1 MAFEFIQVA
10 LQQRRVESLLR
21 ARNLIADSS
30 DARFLTN
37 KDGKQ
42 FLNFASNDYLGLG
55 SKLELQ
61 GGLTGSR
68 SSALVTGYQRCH
80 KDFETLL
87 CKHLGYESALLFSTG
102 FSANSSVI
110 KSLFSQSSGSK
121 AALDSAIFQDKLNHA
136 SLIDGALQSDAKHI
150 RFNHNDMGHLRQR
163 LEKSKAAN
171 KLIISE
177 GVFSMDGDCAPL
189 QQLEELK
196 QQHNAWLMLD
206 DAHSFGVLG
215 EHGLGSVGQGCK
227 PEILVITFGKA
238 MACQGAAVLASK
250 SVIDFLLQFNRD
262 YIYSTSMSPLM
273 VQAAEQQFLRVLDAS
288 EQRQHLFN
296 NIALFKQ
303 LCADANI
310 PVMSSETAIQPVVL
324 GSAENALNAQ
334 AKLKEQGI
342 WLTAIRPPTV
352 PHNTA
357 RLRITI
363 TAAHTH
369 DDIEKLVK
377 ALKVSI

>member
-1 MAFEFIQVA
+1 MAFEFIQAA
-10 LQQRRVESLLR
+10 LQQRRAESLLR
-21 ARNLIADSS
+21 ARHVIADSS
-30 DARFLTN
+30 NARFLTS
-37 KDGKQ
+37 KEGKQ
-42 FLNFASNDYLGLG
+42 YLNFASNDYLGLG

-68 SSALVTGYQRCH
+68 SSALVTGYQQSH
-80 KDFETLL
+80 KDFEALL
-87 CKHLGYESALLFSTG
+87 CKHFGYESALLFSTG

-110 KSLFSQSSGSK
+110 KALFSQSSSSK

-189 QQLEELK
+189 QQFMELK

-215 EHGLGSVGQGCK
+215 ENGLGSVGLGCK

-310 PVMSSETAIQPVVL
+310 PVMPSDTAIQPVVL

-363 TAAHTH
+363 TAAHIH

>member
-1 MAFEFIQVA
+1 
-10 LQQRRVESLLR
+10 
-21 ARNLIADSS
+21 
-30 DARFLTN
+30 
-37 KDGKQ
+37 
-42 FLNFASNDYLGLG
+42 
-55 SKLELQ
+55 
-61 GGLTGSR
+61 
-68 SSALVTGYQRCH
+68 
-80 KDFETLL
+80 
-87 CKHLGYESALLFSTG
+87 
-102 FSANSSVI
+102 
-110 KSLFSQSSGSK
+110 
-121 AALDSAIFQDKLNHA
+121 
-136 SLIDGALQSDAKHI
+136 
-150 RFNHNDMGHLRQR
+150 MGHLRQR
-163 LEKSKAAN
+163 LEKSKATN

-177 GVFSMDGDCAPL
+177 GVFSMDGDSAPL
-189 QQLEELK
+189 KSLMELK

-215 EHGLGSVGQGCK
+215 ENGLGSAGLGCK

-238 MACQGAAVLASK
+238 MACQGAAVLANK

-296 NIALFKQ
+296 NITLFKQ
-303 LCADANI
+303 LCSDANI
-310 PVMSSETAIQPVVL
+310 PVMTSETAIQPVVL
-324 GSAENALNAQ
+324 GSAENALSAQ
-334 AKLKEQGI
+334 AKLKEQGL

-363 TAAHTH
+363 TAAHPH
-369 DDIEKLVK
+369 DDIEKLVT

>member
-1 MAFEFIQVA
+1 MGFEFIQEA
-10 LQQRRVESLLR
+10 LQERRAESLLR
-21 ARNLIADSS
+21 ARNEIADTST
-30 DARFLTN
+30 ARFLTY
-37 KDGKQ
+37 KDAKQ
-42 FLNFASNDYLGLG
+42 YLNFASNDYLGLG
-55 SKLELQ
+55 SKLKIQ

-68 SSALVTGYQRCH
+68 SSALVTGYKQCH
-80 KDFETLL
+80 KDFEALL
-87 CKHLGYESALLFSTG
+87 CKHFGYESAILFSTG

-110 KSLFSQSSGSK
+110 KSLFSQSSNSK

-177 GVFSMDGDCAPL
+177 GVFSMDGDSAPL
-189 QQLEELK
+189 QQLVKLK

-215 EHGLGSVGQGCK
+215 DNGLGSVGLGCK

-238 MACQGAAVLASK
+238 MACQGAAVLASQ

-296 NIALFKQ
+296 NIKLFKQ
-303 LCADANI
+303 LCCDANI
-310 PVMSSETAIQPVVL
+310 PVMPSETAIQPVVL

-334 AKLKEQGI
+334 AKLKELSI

-363 TAAHTH
+363 TAAHTY
-369 DDIEKLVK
+369 DDIEKLVR

>member
-1 MAFEFIQVA
+1 MAFEFIQEA
-10 LQQRRVESLLR
+10 LQQRRAESLLR
-21 ARNLIADSS
+21 ARNEIADTST
-30 DARFLTN
+30 ARFLTY
-37 KDGKQ
+37 KDAKQ
-42 FLNFASNDYLGLG
+42 YLNFASNDYLGLG
-55 SKLELQ
+55 SKLKIQ

-68 SSALVTGYQRCH
+68 SSALVTGYKQCH
-80 KDFETLL
+80 KDFEALL
-87 CKHLGYESALLFSTG
+87 CKHFGYESAILFSTG

-110 KSLFSQSSGSK
+110 KSLFSQSSNSK

-177 GVFSMDGDCAPL
+177 GVFSMDGDSAPL
-189 QQLEELK
+189 QQLVKLK

-215 EHGLGSVGQGCK
+215 DNGLGSVGLGCK

-238 MACQGAAVLASK
+238 MACQGAAVLASQ

-296 NIALFKQ
+296 NIKLFKQ
-303 LCADANI
+303 LCCDANI
-310 PVMSSETAIQPVVL
+310 PVMPSETAIQPVVL

-334 AKLKEQGI
+334 AKLKEQSI

-363 TAAHTH
+363 TAAHTY
-369 DDIEKLVK
+369 DDIEKLVR